1 MIQNTQG
8 GSIVESI
15 LLNSQRFNECL
26 QKDEHLSLIL
36 ATQVK
41 AMLGDYCDIQFLS
54 SEELSGEEEEVR
66 LIEVLTGYDYDQG
79 FPRQVNLQAIEHSL
93 TVHSLE
99 RTPRSQGQIKLTPN
113 IFANNQF
120 NEQVDAPLLP
130 RSFLQSKAF

>member
-1 MIQNTQG
+1 
-8 GSIVESI
+8 
-15 LLNSQRFNECL
+15 
-26 QKDEHLSLIL
+26 
-36 ATQVK
+36 
-41 AMLGDYCDIQFLS
+41 MLGDYCDIQFLS
-54 SEELSGEEEEVR
+54 SEEVTGDGEEAR
-66 LIEVLTGYDYDQG
+66 LIEILTGFDYDQG

-120 NEQVDAPLLP
+120 NEQIDAPLLP